1 MDKDKIKTGIEKIL
15 VGLGEDLA
23 RPGLDKTPERFAA
36 LCEDLFFSYDK
47 EPPEISV
54 FAEESSEGEIFL
66 EGIPFISFCE
76 HHFVPFHGKINVKY
90 LPKDHKVAG
99 FGSISR
105 VCSYYAS
112 RLQIQERLTKNIG
125 EYLYKKLDPCYLNI
139 EISAEHFCMRLHGE
153 KKDGV
158 VVHTNFEKRSE

>member
-1 MDKDKIKTGIEKIL
+1 MDKDKIKIGIENIL
-15 VGLGEDLA
+15 EGLGEDITRA
-23 RPGLDKTPERFAA
+23 GLEKTPERFAA
-36 LCEDLFFSYDK
+36 LCDDLFFSYDN

-90 LPKDHKVAG
+90 LPKDHNVAG

-105 VCSYYAS
+105 VCSYFAS

-125 EYLYKKLDPCYLNI
+125 EYLNNILSPKYLNI
-139 EISAEHFCMRLHGE
+139 EIRAEHFCMRLHGE

-158 VVHTNFEKRSE
+158 HPAKE